1 MAYNRY
7 TCEKISKEF
16 LNLCRTQN
24 LVAAFAY
31 LLQNKVLP
39 CQQDLVERCT
49 VATRPDDGDYMFHD
63 AANRL
68 LEDSVDDALQYLSTL
83 HMETEEEQRD
93 RLEFW
98 RREKERREQEERHR
112 REEEERLRRE
122 EERDEECRRWY
133 EEEEARRRSALRSAP
148 RSYAEVV
155 RGTKP

>member
-1 MAYNRY
+1 
-7 TCEKISKEF
+7 
-16 LNLCRTQN
+16 
-24 LVAAFAY
+24 
-31 LLQNKVLP
+31 
-39 CQQDLVERCT
+39 
-49 VATRPDDGDYMFHD
+49 MFHD

-68 LEDSVDDALQYLSTL
+68 LEDSVDVALQYLSTL

-98 RREKERREQEERHR
+98 RREKERREQEERRR
-112 REEEERLRRE
+112 REEQERQRRE